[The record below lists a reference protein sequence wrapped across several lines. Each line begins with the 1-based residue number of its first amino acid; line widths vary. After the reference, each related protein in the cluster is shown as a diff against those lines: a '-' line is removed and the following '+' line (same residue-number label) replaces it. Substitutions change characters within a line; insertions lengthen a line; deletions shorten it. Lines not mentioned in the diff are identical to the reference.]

1 MTKAE
6 FDKLQE
12 RSLLGQYRLSCQI
25 LCQHDMSV
33 QPQMT
38 LESEG
43 WSDTGPAPEPN
54 ITPEPEW
61 LPADS

>member
-1 MTKAE
+1 
-6 FDKLQE
+6 
-12 RSLLGQYRLSCQI
+12 
-25 LCQHDMSV
+25 
-33 QPQMT
+33 MT